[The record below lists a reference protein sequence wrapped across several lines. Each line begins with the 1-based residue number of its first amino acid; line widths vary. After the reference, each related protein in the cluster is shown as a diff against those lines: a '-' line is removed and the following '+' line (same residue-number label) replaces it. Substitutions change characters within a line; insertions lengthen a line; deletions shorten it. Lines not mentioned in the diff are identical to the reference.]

1 MFGWHVPRPDQ
12 ALLISGGKRGSLP
25 FRIVTGH
32 GAFVVPL
39 RSKVS
44 YLTLSMQEAEVAE
57 ECVTKQGIA
66 VNVKAVIAF
75 KVGSDPEGIANA
87 AQRFLAAEEKM
98 SVLTG
103 RIFAGHLRSII
114 GSMTVEE
121 IIRERQRLAEE
132 ALEASKV
139 EMSKIGL
146 VVDALQIESID
157 DMGSGYIKALAAPHV
172 AQVQRAARVAQA
184 QADQASAEAEQI
196 SKRNQAEFERQTAVA
211 RAGYQAEVDRA
222 QAQAA
227 QAGPLAQA
235 QTTQEVLEA
244 QTALAERNA
253 ELRERELIAEVIRPA
268 QAEAQRIKV
277 LAEAEA
283 ERLRRLGEAGAAHD
297 RVALDQQ
304 LIAQLPD
311 MLRAAADSLSNANL
325 TVLNGADGVAEVV
338 AGLATQGLALLE
350 AVKHSLPQGAGPKD
364 REAADGSG
372 GRGSGEVAET
382 AELTEVGPLALAGAS
397 PDRDPFRSAT
407 DRQAAEQQSGKR

>member
-12 ALLISGGKRGSLP
+12 AMLVSGGKQGSLP

-32 GAFVVPL
+32 GAFVLPL
-39 RSKVS
+39 RSKVN

-98 SVLTG
+98 GVLTG

-132 ALEASKV
+132 ALEASKI

-157 DMGSGYIKALAAPHV
+157 DLGSGYIKALAAPHV

-184 QADQASAEAEQI
+184 EADQASAEAEQI
-196 SKRNQAEFERQTAVA
+196 SHRNQAEFERKTAVA
-211 RAGYQAEVDRA
+211 RAGFQAEVDSA

-235 QTTQEVLEA
+235 QAAQNVLEA

-253 ELRERELIAEVIRPA
+253 ELRQRELVAEVIRPA
-268 QAEAQRIKV
+268 QAEAQRIKL

-283 ERLRRLGEAGAAHD
+283 ERLSRIGEAGAAHD

-304 LIAQLPD
+304 LIAQLPE
-311 MLRAAADSLSNANL
+311 MLRAAANSLQSANL
-325 TVLNGADGVAEVV
+325 TVLNGADGMAEVV
-338 AGLATQGLALLE
+338 TGLASQGLALFE
-350 AVKHSLPQGAGPKD
+350 ALKRSIPQGDATAGA
-364 REAADGSG
+364 ESSG
-372 GRGSGEVAET
+372 KRNGSGERNSARMPPGGV
-382 AELTEVGPLALAGAS
+382 LPSVPDPVPLARPGADSPAGQEDSAS
-397 PDRDPFRSAT
+397 R
-407 DRQAAEQQSGKR
+407 

>member
-39 RSKVS
+39 RSKVN

-196 SKRNQAEFERQTAVA
+196 SRRNQAEFERQTAVA
-211 RAGYQAEVDRA
+211 RAGFQAEVDRA

-268 QAEAQRIKV
+268 QAEAQRIKL

-311 MLRAAADSLSNANL
+311 MLRAAADSLSHANL

-350 AVKHSLPQGAGPKD
+350 AVKHTLPQGTGLKAAEPTAGAAAHD
-364 REAADGSG
+364 GGEAA
-372 GRGSGEVAET
+372 EA
-382 AELTEVGPLALAGAS
+382 AELAGTGPLALAGAS
-397 PDRDPFRSAT
+397 QDRDPFRSGT
-407 DRQAAEQQSGKR
+407 DRHAPQRARQQ

>member
-12 ALLISGGKRGSLP
+12 AMLVSGGRQGTLP

-32 GAFVVPL
+32 GAFVLPF

-44 YLTLSMQEAEVAE
+44 YLTLSMQEAEVDE

-66 VNVKAVIAF
+66 VKVKAVIAF
-75 KVGSDPEGIANA
+75 KVGSDPEGIASA

-98 SVLTG
+98 GVLTG

-132 ALEASKV
+132 ALEASKI

-157 DMGSGYIKALAAPHV
+157 DLGSGYIKALAAPHV

-184 QADQASAEAEQI
+184 EADQASAEAEQI
-196 SKRNQAEFERQTAVA
+196 SRRNQAEFERKTAVA
-211 RAGYQAEVDRA
+211 RAGYQAEVDSA

-227 QAGPLAQA
+227 QAGPLSQAQA
-235 QTTQEVLEA
+235 AQNVLEA

-253 ELRERELIAEVIRPA
+253 ELRQRELVAEVIRPA
-268 QAEAQRIKV
+268 QAEAQRIKL

-283 ERLRRLGEAGAAHD
+283 ERLSRIGEAGAAHD

-304 LIAQLPD
+304 LIAQLPE
-311 MLRAAADSLSNANL
+311 MLRAAADSLQNSNL
-325 TVLNGADGVAEVV
+325 TVLNGAEGMAEVV
-338 AGLATQGLALLE
+338 SGLASQGLALFETL
-350 AVKHSLPQGAGPKD
+350 KRSIPQGDGAAEHSERRNGSPQGTPAGRP
-364 REAADGSG
+364 ADGALPGVPDPVPLS
-372 GRGSGEVAET
+372 RPVAE
-382 AELTEVGPLALAGAS
+382 
-397 PDRDPFRSAT
+397 DPAR
-407 DRQAAEQQSGKR
+407 R

>member
-12 ALLISGGKRGSLP
+12 AMLVSGGRQGTLP

-32 GAFVVPL
+32 GAFVLPF

-44 YLTLSMQEAEVAE
+44 YLTLSMQEAEVDE

-66 VNVKAVIAF
+66 VKVKAVIAF
-75 KVGSDPEGIANA
+75 KVGSDPEGIASA

-98 SVLTG
+98 GVLTG

-132 ALEASKV
+132 ALEASKI

-157 DMGSGYIKALAAPHV
+157 DLGSGYIKALAAPHV

-184 QADQASAEAEQI
+184 EADQASAEAEQI
-196 SKRNQAEFERQTAVA
+196 SRRNQAEFERKTAVA
-211 RAGYQAEVDRA
+211 RAGYQAEVDSA

-227 QAGPLAQA
+227 QAGPLSQAQA
-235 QTTQEVLEA
+235 AQNVLEA

-253 ELRERELIAEVIRPA
+253 ELRQRELVAEVIRPA
-268 QAEAQRIKV
+268 QAEAQRIKL

-283 ERLRRLGEAGAAHD
+283 ERLSRIGEAGAAHD

-304 LIAQLPD
+304 LIAQLPE
-311 MLRAAADSLSNANL
+311 MLRAAADSLQNSNL
-325 TVLNGADGVAEVV
+325 TVLNGAEGMAEVV
-338 AGLATQGLALLE
+338 SGLASQGLALFETL
-350 AVKHSLPQGAGPKD
+350 KRSIPQGDGAAEHSERRNGSPQGTPAGRP
-364 REAADGSG
+364 ADGALPGVPDPVPLS
-372 GRGSGEVAET
+372 RPVAE
-382 AELTEVGPLALAGAS
+382 
-397 PDRDPFRSAT
+397 DPA
-407 DRQAAEQQSGKR
+407 KR

>member
-12 ALLISGGKRGSLP
+12 AMLVSGGRQGTLP

-32 GAFVVPL
+32 GAFVLPL
-39 RSKVS
+39 RSKVN

-98 SVLTG
+98 GVLTG

-132 ALEASKV
+132 ALEASKI

-157 DMGSGYIKALAAPHV
+157 DLGSGYIKALAAPHV

-196 SKRNQAEFERQTAVA
+196 SRRNQAEFERQTAVA
-211 RAGYQAEVDRA
+211 RAGYQAEVDAA

-235 QTTQEVLEA
+235 QAAQNVLEA
-244 QTALAERNA
+244 QTTLAERNA
-253 ELRERELIAEVIRPA
+253 ELRQRELVAEVIRPA
-268 QAEAQRIKV
+268 QAEAQRIK
-277 LAEAEA
+277 LIAEAEA
-283 ERLRRLGEAGAAHD
+283 ERLSRLGEAGAAHD

-304 LIAQLPD
+304 LIAQLPE
-311 MLRAAADSLSNANL
+311 MLRAAADSLQNANL
-325 TVLNGADGVAEVV
+325 TVLNGADGLAEVV
-338 AGLATQGLALLE
+338 TGLASQGLALFE
-350 AVKHSLPQGAGPKD
+350 ALKGSIPQGAASGG
-364 REAADGSG
+364 DGSA
-372 GRGSGEVAET
+372 GRIDGSSQDDLEAKRTQTHHDIEGWAPDNALSAVPDP
-382 AELTEVGPLALAGAS
+382 VPLARS
-397 PDRDPFRSAT
+397 STEDRAR
-407 DRQAAEQQSGKR
+407 R